1 MQRGRRERNL
11 SVYRW
16 KVYLLL
22 LIYAS
27 SVPVR
32 GGGGGKDVYPSLLIP
47 HFLPK
52 TNIQP
57 GSGLKSGCISVCVG
71 KVGRANFIWLQ
82 SIFFFLFFPP
92 LLLPASLSLSS
103 PPHVSVPPKNNIQ
116 TLCERIHGLLNQ
128 RSFSCFN
135 TEKKK

>member
-92 LLLPASLSLSS
+92 CCSLPLFRSPLLLTYLFLRRITYKP
-103 PPHVSVPPKNNIQ
+103 SVK
-116 TLCERIHGLLNQ
+116 G
-128 RSFSCFN
+128 FMVY
-135 TEKKK
+135 

>member
-32 GGGGGKDVYPSLLIP
+32 GGGGGGGKDVYPSLLIP

-92 LLLPASLSLSS
+92 CCSLLLFRS
-103 PPHVSVPPKNNIQ
+103 PLLLTYLFLRRITYKPSVK
-116 TLCERIHGLLNQ
+116 G
-128 RSFSCFN
+128 FMVY
-135 TEKKK
+135 